1 MIKLEKGEKPPYLN
15 EEKVKELTEKFKLN
29 SKSTV
34 WKHTE
39 IIDYLLRSSN
49 FKCAYC
55 ECQLQLEDSYMEVEH
70 FKCKSLYPDS
80 VVDWKNLL
88 PSCGRCNKK
97 KKDLD
102 VVSTPIINPYEEDPK
117 LYLSIENYYLYAK
130 GGEDSKG
137 QKTIDRL
144 DLNDERLVLAI
155 FNVCKN
161 INRDMIKLARNV
173 NDIILVRNGISTI
186 LQLCQPDKAFSA
198 FLAFT
203 LINNKDTKI
212 IKQAL
217 IDNDLWDDDLN
228 EMYETCKKI
237 ALDSR

>member
-1 MIKLEKGEKPPYLN
+1 MIKLEKGEKPPYLK

-29 SKSTV
+29 PKYTV

-39 IIDYLLRSSN
+39 IIEYLLKSSN

-70 FKCKSLYPDS
+70 FKCKSLYPES
-80 VVDWKNLL
+80 VIDWDNLL
-88 PSCGRCNKK
+88 PSCKRCNNKK
-97 KKDLD
+97 SSLN
-102 VVSTPIINPYEEDPK
+102 VVTTPIINPYEEDPK

-137 QKTIDRL
+137 QRTIDYL

-161 INRDMIKLARNV
+161 INRDMIKLARNID
-173 NDIILVRNGISTI
+173 DIILVRNGMSTT

-198 FLAFT
+198 FLSFT
-203 LINNKDTKI
+203 LLHNQDTEI
-212 IKQAL
+212 IKQLL
-217 IDNDLWDDDLN
+217 IDNNLWDDDLS
-228 EMYETCKKI
+228 EMYKTCKKI
-237 ALDSR
+237 ALDPR